1 MNINTGPLLTLTAAG
16 AGTYDSVDLPN
27 LEWRGGSFGVN
38 LGTVTSASVVVTIQG
53 KDIASGQ
60 YYTLLTGA
68 ALTAAGF
75 SLMQVAPGLV
85 STSNAADAV
94 LPATYRISVT
104 ITGAGAAV
112 TGTIGG
118 SLIL

>member
-1 MNINTGPLLTLTAAG
+1 MNINTGPLLTLTAAS
-16 AGTYDSVDLPN
+16 AGTFNSADLTN
-27 LEWRGGSFGVN
+27 LEWRGASFGVN

-53 KDIASGQ
+53 KDAASGQ
-60 YYTLLTGA
+60 YYTLLAGA
-68 ALTAAGF
+68 AITSAGF
-75 SLMQVAPGLV
+75 SLMQVAPGLA
-85 STSNAADAV
+85 STSNSADAL

-118 SLIL
+118 SLIQ